1 MSTTADGSHF
11 NNVRGLI
18 TIKNSY
24 YEGMGDDA
32 INIHNELGAVYW
44 KNTTTIGITK
54 GTNRPSAIQPIY
66 VGDVLKFSTP
76 SNPFNPYVTLTVTAV
91 STVSPLIYC
100 NLNGPITNI
109 KYVQGA
115 LDACANHFC

>member
-1 MSTTADGSHF
+1 MSTAADGSHF

-32 INIHNELGAVYW
+32 INIHNELGAVYS
-44 KNTTTIGITK
+44 KNATTIGITK
-54 GTNRPSAIQPIY
+54 GINRPSLISAIQ
-66 VGDVLKFSTP
+66 VGDVLSFASPDTP
-76 SNPFNPYVTLTVTAV
+76 FTPYATLTVTAV
-91 STVSPLIYC
+91 SIVSPITYC

-109 KYVQGA
+109 KYVH
-115 LDACANHFC
+115 LSYLISDD